1 MQETSKYKA
10 GLEMMSTSY
19 QKVSLNQ
26 KIQIYHV
33 LNVIN
38 LNYIEQRHK
47 QKFIILIDL
56 INLSHQEYSI
66 PLSETRDHLKK
77 FNKGIKNTM
86 SSKLDS
92 TFTDNPL
99 YR

>member
-38 LNYIEQRHK
+38 LNYIKQRHK
-47 QKFIILIDL
+47 QKFIWL
-56 INLSHQEYSI
+56 NLNRFNK
-66 PLSETRDHLKK
+66 PLSSGIENSSFR
-77 FNKGIKNTM
+77 NKRPSQKIQ
-86 SSKLDS
+86 
-92 TFTDNPL
+92 
-99 YR
+99 

>member
-19 QKVSLNQ
+19 QKVSFNQ
-26 KIQIYHV
+26 TIQIYHV

-47 QKFIILIDL
+47 QKFILL
-56 INLSHQEYSI
+56 HRNRSNK
-66 PLSETRDHLKK
+66 PLSSGIENSSLR
-77 FNKGIKNTM
+77 NKRPPQKIQ
-86 SSKLDS
+86 
-92 TFTDNPL
+92 
-99 YR
+99 